1 MTPSAW
7 DLWRIDPCTLSTVLR
22 FAPRGEPE
30 HELISEPELGQEDG
44 LVPEG
49 NSEGELEEN
58 PEVEDELEEEDDPA
72 LGEFSDAES
81 CVTER
86 E

>member
-1 MTPSAW
+1 MTSSAW

-30 HELISEPELGQEDG
+30 HEPISEPELGQEDG

-58 PEVEDELEEEDDPA
+58 PEVEDEPGEEADPT
-72 LGEFSDAES
+72 LGEFSDAKL
-81 CVTER
+81 CVTEG